1 MVDKGL
7 REHILGIIFF
17 SVLSTVISFIMITT
31 LVFFVTDSSGV
42 QEHVGE
48 CAIASAIATLGWFH
62 QLGQQITIQSSS

>member
-31 LVFFVTDSSGV
+31 LVFFVTDSNGF

-62 QLGQQITIQSSS
+62 QLGQQVTIQSSN